1 MSPSHSVGQVLAVV
15 SQKGGVGKTTTAV
28 NIAASLA
35 RRGNKVLLVDADPQG
50 SVRFGLGL
58 SAAATHVG
66 LSDFLA
72 GAVEM
77 HKVVRTTTLPWLR
90 VVAAGSVTESPRHD
104 DYQRQFAES
113 PRTSELF
120 DRARARGYIVIVDT
134 PPGLGPVV
142 HRTLACSQHVL
153 VPLQC
158 EPLALQTTTQ
168 ILRGIRSSLAQN
180 PGLALEGILLT
191 MVELGNPASE
201 RVAAYVREQLP
212 RGLVLDVSV
221 PRTAASVDAFAAGQ
235 PIVLRAPDDPAAVA
249 YRALADYLA
258 PRLK

>member
-1 MSPSHSVGQVLAVV
+1 MSPSHSVGKVLAVV

-72 GAVEM
+72 GTVEM

-120 DRARARGYIVIVDT
+120 DRARSRAVSTCSFLFSASRWRFR
-134 PPGLGPVV
+134 PR
-142 HRTLACSQHVL
+142 HRSCVEF
-153 VPLQC
+153 VRRW
-158 EPLALQTTTQ
+158 
-168 ILRGIRSSLAQN
+168 LRIRDWRS
-180 PGLALEGILLT
+180 
-191 MVELGNPASE
+191 
-201 RVAAYVREQLP
+201 R
-212 RGLVLDVSV
+212 
-221 PRTAASVDAFAAGQ
+221 AFC
-235 PIVLRAPDDPAAVA
+235 
-249 YRALADYLA
+249 
-258 PRLK
+258 

>member
-1 MSPSHSVGQVLAVV
+1 VGKVLAIV

-35 RRGNKVLLVDADPQG
+35 RRGNKILLVDADPQG

-58 SAAATHVG
+58 NAGNTRVG
-66 LSDFLA
+66 LSDFLS
-72 GAVEM
+72 GAEPM
-77 HKVVRTTTLPWLR
+77 QRVVRASNLPWLR
-90 VVAAGSVTESPRHD
+90 VVSAGSVTESPKHD

-113 PRTSELF
+113 TRVSELF
-120 DRARARGYIVIVDT
+120 DRARERGYTVIVDT

-142 HRTLACSQHVL
+142 HRVLAASQHVL

-168 ILRGIRSSLAQN
+168 ILRGIRSSLGSN
-180 PGLALEGILLT
+180 PGLVLDGIVLT
-191 MVELGNPASE
+191 MVEMGNPASE
-201 RVAAYVREQLP
+201 RVASYVREQLP
-212 RGLVLDVSV
+212 KGLVLDISV

-235 PIVLRAPDDPAAVA
+235 PVVLRTPDDPAALA
-249 YRALADYLA
+249 YRSLAEYIAGRLA
-258 PRLK
+258 